1 MKKTAILITALMLSA
16 CATGYNPQEA
26 EAVRD
31 YIAANK
37 LEEVDRVRTGGQFN
51 YTYVNDYFVTIRGRG
66 GSYLAEF
73 VSECRE
79 LRRQDFSPD
88 MWDQRRDHNWLRARF
103 DTIRGCRI
111 DTLYVI
117 SEEQRREL
125 RELGDAP
132 GDEVFLPE
140 DEDS

>member
-1 MKKTAILITALMLSA
+1 MKRTATLIAALALSA
-16 CATGYNPQEA
+16 CVTGYDPQEI

-31 YIAANK
+31 YIAANQ
-37 LEEVDRVRTGGQFN
+37 LEEVDRIRRNDQAS
-51 YTYVNDYFVTIRGRG
+51 YTYINDYFVIVPSRRE
-66 GSYLAEF
+66 SYLAEF

-79 LRRQDFSPD
+79 LRQTFDQSMQDTRTD
-88 MWDQRRDHNWLRARF
+88 TIWLRSRF

-111 DTLYVI
+111 GAFYAI
-117 SEEQRREL
+117 NEAQRIEL

-140 DEDS
+140 DEDN

>member
-1 MKKTAILITALMLSA
+1 MKITATLTSALLLSA
-16 CATGYNPQEA
+16 CVTAYNPQEI

-31 YIAANK
+31 YIAAND
-37 LEEVDRVRTGGQFN
+37 LEEVDQIRFYSQMS
-51 YTYVNDYFVTIRGRG
+51 YTYLNDYFVTIPTRRGD
-66 GSYLAEF
+66 YLAEF

-79 LRRQDFSPD
+79 LRRQDFTPD
-88 MWDQRRDHNWLRARF
+88 MVDIRRDSNVLRARF

-111 DTLYVI
+111 GTFYEI
-117 SEEQRREL
+117 TEEQRNEL

-140 DEDS
+140 DEDN

>member
-1 MKKTAILITALMLSA
+1 MKRTAIIIAALILSA
-16 CATGYNPQEA
+16 CVTGYDPQEI

-31 YIAANK
+31 YVAANQ
-37 LEEVDRVRTGGQFN
+37 LEEVDRIRRNDQAS
-51 YTYVNDYFVTIRGRG
+51 YTYVNDFFVIVPSRRGD
-66 GSYLAEF
+66 YLAEF

-79 LRRQDFSPD
+79 LRQSFDYT
-88 MWDQRRDHNWLRARF
+88 MRDERSDTIWLRARF

-111 DTLYVI
+111 GTFYEI
-117 SEEQRREL
+117 NEAQRIEL

-140 DEDS
+140 DEDDN

>member
-1 MKKTAILITALMLSA
+1 MKNIALVIVTAGLAA
-16 CATGYNPQEA
+16 CVTGYNPQEI

-31 YIAANK
+31 YIAANQ
-37 LEEVDRVRTGGQFN
+37 LEEVDRIRRN
-51 YTYVNDYFVTIRGRG
+51 DNASYTYLNDYFVIVPSRRGD
-66 GSYLAEF
+66 YLAEF

-79 LRRQDFSPD
+79 LRQTFDHT
-88 MWDQRRDHNWLRARF
+88 MRDERTDTTWLRSRF

-111 DTLYVI
+111 GTFYQINDA
-117 SEEQRREL
+117 QRIEL

-140 DEDS
+140 DEDN

>member
-1 MKKTAILITALMLSA
+1 MKKTTTLIAALLLSA
-16 CATGYNPQEA
+16 CVTGYNPQEI

-31 YIAANK
+31 YISAND
-37 LEEVDRVRTGGQFN
+37 LQEVDRIRTRGQMS
-51 YTYVNDYFVTIRGRG
+51 YTYINDYFVTIPGRQED
-66 GSYLAEF
+66 YLAEF

-79 LRRQDFSPD
+79 LRRQDFTRD
-88 MWDQRRDHNWLRARF
+88 MWDERTDSNWMRARF

-111 DTLYVI
+111 GTFYVI
-117 SEEQRREL
+117 TEEQRKEL

-140 DEDS
+140 DEES

>member
-1 MKKTAILITALMLSA
+1 MKKTAILIAALTLSA
-16 CATGYNPQEA
+16 CVTGYNPQEI

-37 LEEVDRVRTGGQFN
+37 LQEVDRIRRNDQAS
-51 YTYVNDYFVTIRGRG
+51 YTYINDYFVIMPSRRGD
-66 GSYLAEF
+66 YLAEF

-79 LRRQDFSPD
+79 LRQTFDYT
-88 MWDQRRDHNWLRARF
+88 MRDERSDTIWLRSRF

-111 DTLYVI
+111 GTFYEI
-117 SEEQRREL
+117 NEAQRIEL

-140 DEDS
+140 DEDE

>member
-1 MKKTAILITALMLSA
+1 MKKIAILVTALTLSA
-16 CATGYNPQEA
+16 CVTGYNPQEI

-31 YIAANK
+31 YIAAND
-37 LEEVDRVRTGGQFN
+37 LQEVDRIRTRGQFT
-51 YTYVNDYFVTIRGRG
+51 YTYVNDLFVTIPGRRQD
-66 GSYLAEF
+66 YLAEF

-79 LRRQDFSPD
+79 LRRQDFSRD
-88 MWDQRRDHNWLRARF
+88 MWDERSDTNWMRAKF

-111 DTLYVI
+111 GTFYEI
-117 SEEQRREL
+117 TEEQRKEL

-140 DEDS
+140 DEES